1 MVMAQ
6 ALGLCNLRDGLPAPE
21 NRDMT
26 YPTGIFWAVQIKLLS
41 YMIIYCYM
49 IYIYYMCIYI
59 YIILLYITK

>member
-49 IYIYYMCIYI
+49 IYISYVYI
-59 YIILLYITK
+59 YILFYCI

>member
-26 YPTGIFWAVQIKLLS
+26 YPTGFFWAVQIKLLS

-49 IYIYYMCIYI
+49 IYVYI